1 MAHIAGKTCLV
12 VKVLPEGQLVLA
24 LVAGDGEARAADA
37 AGAVPQDV
45 GLPVRL
51 HEAGGGLVRLAVHH
65 DVLLQQLVRRGSL
78 GLVLRPGA
86 IITLALFRLE
96 KCSILA

>member
-1 MAHIAGKTCLV
+1 M
-12 VKVLPEGQLVLA
+12 LA
-24 LVAGDGEARAADA
+24 LVPSDGEAGAADS

-65 DVLLQQLVRRGSL
+65 DVLLQQLVRSGSL
-78 GLVLRPGA
+78 GLVLRPRA
-86 IITLALFRLE
+86 IIILALFRLE
-96 KCSILA
+96 K